1 MAVLTK
7 TYNLKQIATL
17 SNIIYFPFGIKE
29 LKKLAMVIDPNLFLF
44 DFGKN
49 F

>member
-1 MAVLTK
+1 MLTK
-7 TYNLKQIATL
+7 TYNLKQIVTL

-44 DFGKN
+44 DFRKN

>member
-7 TYNLKQIATL
+7 TYNLMQIVTL

-29 LKKLAMVIDPNLFLF
+29 VKKLSMVIDLNLLVF
-44 DFGKN
+44 DFRTN

>member
-7 TYNLKQIATL
+7 TYNLKQIVTL
-17 SNIIYFPFGIKE
+17 SNIIYFPFGIRKV
-29 LKKLAMVIDPNLFLF
+29 KKLAMVTDPDLLVF
-44 DFGKN
+44 DFRTN